1 MVFVPLDGES
11 DSVFEHCRRGPAE
24 FCHGF
29 GGVNGVAL
37 VVAFAVGH
45 VGDQALGFSEFCQDD
60 LYDFDIGFLVVAAE
74 VVDFSD
80 FAFFQY
86 GEDAVAVVFDVK
98 PVADVEALSV
108 DGEGFVLGGVVD
120 HEWDEFF
127 GELVGSIVVGAAADG
142 DGQSVCSMVGLDEKV
157 CGCLGC
163 AVG

>member
-1 MVFVPLDGES
+1 MVFVPLDGEF
-11 DSVFEHCRRGPAE
+11 DSVLEHCCRGPAE
-24 FCHGF
+24 FCHSF

-45 VGDQALGFSEFCQDD
+45 VGDQALGLSEFCQDD

-108 DGEGFVLGGVVD
+108 DGVPPPLLPPLHHV
-120 HEWDEFF
+120 
-127 GELVGSIVVGAAADG
+127 
-142 DGQSVCSMVGLDEKV
+142 SVTQ
-157 CGCLGC
+157 CLSPC
-163 AVG
+163 HTLLSAR

>member
-1 MVFVPLDGES
+1 M
-11 DSVFEHCRRGPAE
+11 DSVLEHCGRGPAE

-45 VGDQALGFSEFCQDD
+45 VGDQALGLSEFCQDD

-108 DGEGFVLGGVVD
+108 DGVPTTLLPPLHHVNVT
-120 HEWDEFF
+120 
-127 GELVGSIVVGAAADG
+127 
-142 DGQSVCSMVGLDEKV
+142 Q
-157 CGCLGC
+157 CLAPC
-163 AVG
+163 HTPDPLSHPAFCPMSQ